1 MPLFVILA
9 ELVLLKLANGVLV
22 LAGTKLGLNMSRK
35 EKKRAGLRNSLHL
48 SCENVT
54 LGLLSGDSL
63 VVNE

>member
-9 ELVLLKLANGVLV
+9 ELVLLEPANGVLV
-22 LAGTKLGLNMSRK
+22 LAATKLGLNMSPK
-35 EKKRAGLRNSLHL
+35 ESGTKKLVHL

-63 VVNE
+63 VENE